1 MTKEKLME
9 KLAEY
14 EASKQDLV
22 SKTFADEIAAEV
34 AEYRKTVE
42 AKYEAIKAED
52 LEKHDHYIA
61 LLKELIAEAEQEEI
75 DALAVEEEK
84 ETANAEV
91 NSIG

>member
-22 SKTFADEIAAEV
+22 SKTFAEEIEAEV

-52 LEKHDHYIA
+52 LEKHEHYIT
-61 LLKELIAEAEQEEI
+61 LLKELIAEAEQEELA
-75 DALAVEEEK
+75 ALSAEEVTEN
-84 ETANAEV
+84 EEV
-91 NSIG
+91 THIG

>member
-14 EASKQDLV
+14 ESSKQELIA
-22 SKTFADEIAAEV
+22 KTFAEEIEAEV

-42 AKYEAIKAED
+42 AKYEAVKAED
-52 LEKHDHYIA
+52 LEKHEHYIA

-75 DALAVEEEK
+75 AADEVAESEEV
-84 ETANAEV
+84 T
-91 NSIG
+91 SIG

>member
-22 SKTFADEIAAEV
+22 SKTFFEEIEAEV

-42 AKYEAIKAED
+42 AKYEAVKAED
-52 LEKHDHYIA
+52 LEKHDHYIT
-61 LLKELIAEAEQEEI
+61 LLKELITEAE
-75 DALAVEEEK
+75 EEELAALTT
-84 ETANAEV
+84 EEVAESEEV
-91 NSIG
+91 NHIG

>member
-14 EASKQDLV
+14 EASKQELIA
-22 SKTFADEIAAEV
+22 KTFAEEIEAEV

-52 LEKHDHYIA
+52 LEKHEHYIA
-61 LLKELIAEAEQEEI
+61 LLKELIAEAEEEELA
-75 DALAVEEEK
+75 ALATEEV
-84 ETANAEV
+84 AADAEV
-91 NSIG
+91 TPVV

>member
-14 EASKQDLV
+14 EASKQELIA
-22 SKTFADEIAAEV
+22 KTFAEEIAAEV
-34 AEYRKTVE
+34 AEYKKTVE

-61 LLKELIAEAEQEEI
+61 LLKELIAEAEQEE
-75 DALAVEEEK
+75 LAAIAAGEIAES
-84 ETANAEV
+84 AEV
-91 NSIG
+91 TPIG

>member
-22 SKTFADEIAAEV
+22 SKTFSEEIEAEV

-42 AKYEAIKAED
+42 AKYEAVKAED
-52 LEKHDHYIA
+52 LEKHDHYIT
-61 LLKELIAEAEQEEI
+61 LLKELITEAEQEE
-75 DALAVEEEK
+75 LATEEV
-84 ETANAEV
+84 AESEEV
-91 NSIG
+91 TPIG